1 MTKDTDAFRKNR
13 VLTTLESLAV
23 RLEVVVV
30 YLERK
35 AAVLEE
41 APPSEGD
48 PMYTLSEADKKQE
61 EALTE
66 QMNQRFWEA
75 EQLAERVNSGKVS
88 PEEHEAYMNRWKN
101 GPG

>member
-1 MTKDTDAFRKNR
+1 
-13 VLTTLESLAV
+13 
-23 RLEVVVV
+23 
-30 YLERK
+30 
-35 AAVLEE
+35 
-41 APPSEGD
+41 
-48 PMYTLSEADKKQE
+48 MYTLSEADKKQE

-75 EQLAERVNSGKVS
+75 EQLAEKVNSGKVT